1 MPKENYKMVCGGG
14 DVSGHKEDFPDFHQ
28 ARTSEG
34 QDRKPRIPGDGGR
47 GGGFVYIVIAQ

>member
-1 MPKENYKMVCGGG
+1 MPKENYKRVCAGG
-14 DVSGHKEDFPDFHQ
+14 DVSGHKEGFPDFHQ

-47 GGGFVYIVIAQ
+47 GGGFVCIVIAQ